1 MLKGR
6 IARTLAGA
14 ALAAVVAG
22 TAGYVVAQEPDAPT
36 VIRERQELMKSFGAA
51 MKTIGGYVQG
61 GMGTAEEVAAAAG
74 VIAQGAANLGDHFP
88 PGTGMDDV
96 TDPPT
101 GAKMVIWEQWDH
113 FLEEASEA
121 EELAAA
127 IQTAA
132 ATTDAAGLAPMF
144 DELGNEGCG
153 GCHQTFRQ
161 KLD

>member
-6 IARTLAGA
+6 IARVVAGA
-14 ALAAVVAG
+14 ALAAAIAGTGSFVVAEEIDQ
-22 TAGYVVAQEPDAPT
+22 AN
-36 VIRERQELMKSFGAA
+36 VIRERQEMMKSFGAA

-61 GMGTAEEVAAAAG
+61 GMGTAEEAAAAAG
-74 VIAQGAANLGDHFP
+74 VIAQGSANLGDHFP

-101 GAKMVIWEQWDH
+101 GAKMAIWEQWDA
-113 FLEEASEA
+113 FLAEAA
-121 EELAAA
+121 TARDLASALQVAA
-127 IQTAA
+127 T
-132 ATTDAAGLAPMF
+132 TTDAAGLAPMF
-144 DELGNEGCG
+144 EQLGNDGCG